1 MRLSYNRE
9 QNEVSSYQNLK
20 LLTME
25 NSINLVII
33 KILSYQ
39 QKILLLYITDN
50 LYSIKMYII
59 LKKAIWIKLFNQK
72 VLKIACFPSL

>member
-9 QNEVSSYQNLK
+9 RNEVSSFQNLK

-59 LKKAIWIKLFNQK
+59 LKKAI
-72 VLKIACFPSL
+72 